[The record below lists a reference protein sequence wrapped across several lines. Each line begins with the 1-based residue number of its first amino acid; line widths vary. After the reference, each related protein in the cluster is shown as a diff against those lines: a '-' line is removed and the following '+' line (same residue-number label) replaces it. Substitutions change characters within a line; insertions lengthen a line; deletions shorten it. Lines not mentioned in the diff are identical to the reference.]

1 MSEQENSWINNPALS
16 GIDPA
21 KLQTLLALAR
31 QAQGMSQSEL
41 MPFLM
46 SASQSQSGEM
56 SFDKDETDA
65 IINALKSGRSPQEI
79 RKIDRILSIMKTA
92 GKSTA
97 ASHS

>member
-1 MSEQENSWINNPALS
+1 MSEQENSWINNPALG

-21 KLQTLLALAR
+21 KLQTLLAMAR

-46 SASQSQSGEM
+46 SASQSQDGEM
-56 SFDKDETDA
+56 SFNKDETDA

-92 GKSTA
+92 GKSIA
-97 ASHS
+97 ASH